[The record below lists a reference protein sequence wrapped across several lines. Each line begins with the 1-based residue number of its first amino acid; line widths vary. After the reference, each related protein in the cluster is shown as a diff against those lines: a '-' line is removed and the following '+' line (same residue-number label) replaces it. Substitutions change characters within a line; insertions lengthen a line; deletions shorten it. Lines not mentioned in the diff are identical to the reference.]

1 MTKKELWD
9 ELFRNDWKVQEYKL
23 VKCTCCD
30 YEADFQ
36 SLLHLRTKYNVHIEV
51 VEKYYICKKCFVG
64 NENNDLR
71 DLLENFL
78 ISDAISEED
87 KNKIEKILG
96 DNNG

>member
-9 ELFRNDWKVQEYKL
+9 QFFNDKDLPDNK
-23 VKCTCCD
+23 T
-30 YEADFQ
+30 
-36 SLLHLRTKYNVHIEV
+36 IECS
-51 VEKYYICKKCFVG
+51 ICKKIYNDLLEFPIKDFLGNTTTNFICRNCFIG
-64 NENNDLR
+64 LNDDLR

-87 KNKIEKILG
+87 KNRIEKILG